1 MLGTLYIV
9 ATPLG
14 NLEDQSP
21 RASRVLEEVDLL
33 ACEDTRHTRKLLS
46 HFGIQ
51 TPTTSYHEHNQ
62 EEKASELLGKLMAG
76 RQVAL
81 VCDAGTPLVSDP
93 GYRLVQMCREKG
105 IPVVPIPGPS
115 AAIAALSVS
124 GLPSDRFLFVGFL
137 PRRPKAQRDQLKQL
151 VPVKATLIFY
161 LSPYGLSPTLAMI
174 EEVLGNRKSFL
185 IREMTKVHE
194 TSYCGSLQE
203 ISRELENEPIR
214 GEYTLVVEKASTK
227 VYSTREM
234 DVAAYVAGLVARR
247 GVSQKDATKAAA
259 RELGLSKQQVYKLVT
274 GSTP

>member
-1 MLGTLYIV
+1 MPGTLYIV

-21 RASRVLEEVDLL
+21 RATRVLQEVDLL

-51 TPTTSYHEHNQ
+51 TSTTSYHEHNQ
-62 EEKASELLGKLMAG
+62 EKKASELMGKLMG
-76 RQVAL
+76 GQRVAL

-93 GYRLVQMCREKG
+93 GYRLVQMCREEG
-105 IPVVPIPGPS
+105 VPVVPIPGPS

-124 GLPSDRFLFVGFL
+124 GLPSDRFLFAGFL
-137 PRRPKAQRDQLKQL
+137 PRRAKAQRDQLKQL
-151 VPVKATLIFY
+151 APVKATLIFY
-161 LSPYGLSPTLAMI
+161 LSPYGLSSTLARI
-174 EEVLGNRKSFL
+174 QEVLGNRRAFL

-214 GEYTLVVEKASTK
+214 GEYTLVVDRASTK
-227 VYSTREM
+227 GPSTGQM
-234 DVAAYVAGLVARR
+234 DVTAYVAGLVASR
-247 GVSQKDATKAAA
+247 GVNQKDAIKAAA
-259 RELGLSKQQVYKLVT
+259 RELGLSKRQVYKLVT